1 MKATLKTLTLLS
13 FLLLTNCG
21 APAYAAKPAK
31 PTHKP
36 LSAEELEAARARYCR
51 MEQDVIILVYESS
64 SSGVPISKMLD
75 KVGSLVYLRPTVI
88 ATYKAQQSGES
99 LFKVLEDTPCSKLP

>member
-13 FLLLTNCG
+13 FLLLTNC

-51 MEQDVIILVYESS
+51 MEQDVIILIYESS
-64 SSGVPISKMLD
+64 SGGVPISKMLD

-88 ATYKAQQSGES
+88 AVYKAQQSGES
-99 LFKVLEDTPCSKLP
+99 LFKVLEDIPCSKLP

>member
-1 MKATLKTLTLLS
+1 MKATLKTLTLMS
-13 FLLLTNCG
+13 FLLLTNC

-31 PTHKP
+31 PPPQP
-36 LSAEELEAARARYCR
+36 LSAEEMEAAQARYCR
-51 MEQDVIILVYESS
+51 LEQDVVILVYESS